1 MFTLVIVKMNIIFL
15 NGYELNIITNWQS
28 NESVNVLYVLLKINV

>member
-15 NGYELNIITNWQS
+15 NGYELNIITNWQC
-28 NESVNVLYVLLKINV
+28 NESVNVLYL